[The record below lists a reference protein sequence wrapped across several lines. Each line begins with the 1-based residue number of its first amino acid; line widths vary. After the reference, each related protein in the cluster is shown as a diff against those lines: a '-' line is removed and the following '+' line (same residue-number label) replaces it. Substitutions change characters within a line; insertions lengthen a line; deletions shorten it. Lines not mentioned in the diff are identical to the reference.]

1 MFNTK
6 KEKYAYVQGLRAG
19 ARGKKPFAK
28 GAPRTAPKSYPK
40 RDKRNTPYR
49 NKGQTDAD
57 WEDFFQT
64 AVNRSY
70 GTKQTA
76 STPAAKSTDGKRS
89 KSDQVRH
96 MEELYGVS
104 RSNKKTGTPSPKP
117 AAKTKSFNQM
127 SKSEQIRATERMKK
141 AEFKQYLD
149 DLLDVDR
156 SLYLGMDDRGK

>member
-1 MFNTK
+1 MAFDTK

-28 GAPRTAPKSYPK
+28 GAPRTAPKFYPK

-64 AVNRSY
+64 AVYRSY

-76 STPAAKSTDGKRS
+76 STPAAKT
-89 KSDQVRH
+89 
-96 MEELYGVS
+96 
-104 RSNKKTGTPSPKP
+104 KP
-117 AAKTKSFNQM
+117 FNQL

-141 AEFKQYLD
+141 AEYKRYQD
-149 DLLDVDR
+149 DLFDVDR
-156 SLYLGMDDRGK
+156 SLYLGMDKRGK